1 MYNATADV
9 ANAATHNGSPDISQ
23 SKNGIIFF
31 SRFLHFRG
39 TFLPVCCCVPAFI
52 LNPPLPQ
59 RKIDTS
65 LLSQSSYQHENPA
78 HAVPHVSHTHAH
90 FPLCKQTNGSVL
102 PPSPGPTSP
111 HFLPGNIAPNRPRAP
126 HSPIWILLGKLAPNT
141 TPRKL
146 VQKKAKMCC
155 IFPFALAKKKPS
167 SEHRFDFSPA
177 LLSLAATLA
186 SPLLR
191 LLDCTSPSLGIQR
204 WDCRLPAPD
213 SRINWALWERKRARS
228 SSTSLPRHTHTR
240 THAHHALPP
249 RSFAISDES
258 ELNSWA
264 PPEPALPQSP
274 GWGL

>member
-102 PPSPGPTSP
+102 PPPPAPLHPTS
-111 HFLPGNIAPNRPRAP
+111 
-126 HSPIWILLGKLAPNT
+126 
-141 TPRKL
+141 
-146 VQKKAKMCC
+146 
-155 IFPFALAKKKPS
+155 
-167 SEHRFDFSPA
+167 
-177 LLSLAATLA
+177 
-186 SPLLR
+186 
-191 LLDCTSPSLGIQR
+191 
-204 WDCRLPAPD
+204 CRG
-213 SRINWALWERKRARS
+213 
-228 SSTSLPRHTHTR
+228 TSLPTGPELHTHLSGYCWGNWPLT
-240 THAHHALPP
+240 PP
-249 RSFAISDES
+249 LGNWCRRRQKCAAYSLLHWRKRSPVPSIDLIF
-258 ELNSWA
+258 
-264 PPEPALPQSP
+264 PPLCS
-274 GWGL
+274 L